1 MNRKVLAE
9 TTQIYEKKIADLTK
23 QLEDEHAS
31 SRRFKE
37 QSYMMEK
44 KIAELMMQVEDKC
57 MQSESAEKKLVVMRM
72 KISDLMTRMD
82 DERCR
87 SESAKEQIIILQKLL
102 SDNQTS
108 TEVKLQ
114 NCNYYILILN
124 IMCYI
129 FSVIHFHSVSSF
141 VLLIKFVDACSF
153 FCITRQKYV
162 NNWDAV

>member
-108 TEVKLQ
+108 TKVKLE
-114 NCNYYILILN
+114 NCNYWLYIDTEYHVLYL
-124 IMCYI
+124 
-129 FSVIHFHSVSSF
+129 FSYSF
-141 VLLIKFVDACSF
+141 SFGLF
-153 FCITRQKYV
+153 FCSSNQVCRCMFFFLYNKAKIRQ
-162 NNWDAV
+162 